1 MKNLFKRLLVIT
13 MALLT
18 CVSAFSCKKKQNS
31 DDPNANV
38 KNPYTFTLFNFGGGY
53 GREWL
58 DTLITR
64 YKKERAGK
72 EFVVDGVTY
81 DGVDFDVDSEK
92 TTMASMVSN
101 KVSYDIW
108 FQEQVFYNEYVRN
121 GNVFEPITEALTT
134 PNPYEDGVTLER
146 KLTAQQKDFYKVD
159 TNGDGTGDTYYGIP
173 HYAGYVGIVYNKN
186 LFETNGWYFRKNYD
200 KSELETALDFCFTK
214 DLTDRTPGPDG
225 KANTDDDGLP
235 TTYEEFFALCQKISS
250 TNVPLSWAG
259 KYRQEYLNWFI
270 TALTANYEGLEQMS
284 LNYSF
289 SGTAK
294 NLISVS
300 DSGVVTQLDDV
311 QINGAQNGYELS
323 KQAGKYYA
331 LSFLEKIADEGWHSE
346 GAYSNTYEQTYAQ
359 SDFVKGTQDSSAR
372 PAMLIDGV
380 WWEMEADGYFDEI
393 QQGLGRNDKDR
404 YGWMP
409 LPCATEEQATTRA
422 NAIQNGGKGYTMMD
436 THNSL
441 CFLGKGLSADAKKIA
456 IDFIQFA
463 YTDVSLAE
471 FSTITDTTKAV
482 TYSMDDTQKAK
493 MSAFGRSVMD
503 MQEKADIV
511 YGFSNK
517 TFYQLNESNFSDYKE
532 MYNSSYTENSTTQK
546 IAFDQFK
553 EGISAKKYFD
563 GLYIYNKQLWNSAA
577 IVK

>member
-553 EGISAKKYFD
+553 EGISTKKYFD